1 MDVSIII
8 PALDE
13 ATSLPATL
21 DSLGNQQPAP
31 VEIMVVD
38 GGSTD
43 ATREIARDRGA
54 RVIESPP
61 GRGRQLHTGA
71 GAARGSVLL
80 FLHADTILPP
90 GALFV
95 MHGLL
100 TDPGTVGGRF
110 RLSFPHRHPVLDM
123 IAFLSRLPWTW
134 TSYGDSAFF
143 VRREI
148 YHRIGGFEDVPLL
161 EDVRF
166 YRALKK
172 RGRVHV
178 IPAPVV
184 TSCRRFCRRGPL
196 RQLIE
201 NIGLVAS
208 HSAGRGWEGLTDRYS
223 PSNETKDHLA
233 RPAERPHS

>member
-8 PALDE
+8 PTLDE

-21 DSLGNQQPAP
+21 DSLRDQQPAP

-43 ATREIARDRGA
+43 ETREIARDRGA

-71 GAARGSVLL
+71 SAARGTVLL
-80 FLHADTILPP
+80 FLHADTMLPP
-90 GALFV
+90 GAFSAML
-95 MHGLL
+95 GLL

-143 VRREI
+143 ARRET
-148 YHRIGGFEDVPLL
+148 YHRTGGFEDVSLL

-172 RGRVHV
+172 QGRVLV

-208 HSAGRGWEGLTDRYS
+208 HSAGRGWERLTNRYC
-223 PSNETKDHLA
+223 PLNETEDHLA
-233 RPAERPHS
+233 RPAERSHP